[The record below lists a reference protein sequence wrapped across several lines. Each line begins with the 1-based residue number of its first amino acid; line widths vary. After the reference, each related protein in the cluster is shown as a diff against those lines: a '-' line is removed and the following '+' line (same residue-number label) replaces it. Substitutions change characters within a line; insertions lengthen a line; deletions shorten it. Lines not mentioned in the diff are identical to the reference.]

1 MKEETFLKRLSSLNL
16 NKNSY
21 VYKKLFLASSL
32 FSISKKGKV
41 LYRIRPVVVYGKG
54 RYRHNCN
61 HTSSFCACLA
71 KMRIS
76 YYIGNDA
83 PRGGNHGTFIDIIIQ

>member
-1 MKEETFLKRLSSLNL
+1 MKEDTYLKRLEALEL

-21 VYKKLFLASSL
+21 VYKKLFLASSS
-32 FSISKKGKV
+32 FSVLKKRKV
-41 LYRIRPVVVYGKG
+41 LFRIRPVVVYGKG
-54 RYRHNCN
+54 RYRHNCD

-83 PRGGNHGTFIDIIIQ
+83 PRGGSYGTFIDIIIQ

>member
-1 MKEETFLKRLSSLNL
+1 MKEETYLKRLANLNL

-21 VYKKLFLASSL
+21 VYKKLFLASLS
-32 FSISKKGKV
+32 FSILKRGKV

-71 KMRIS
+71 EMRIS

-83 PRGGNHGTFIDIIIQ
+83 PRGGSHGTFIDIIIQ

>member
-1 MKEETFLKRLSSLNL
+1 MKEETYLKRLESLKL

-21 VYKKLFLASSL
+21 VYKKLFLVSSS
-32 FSISKKGKV
+32 FSIQEKRNV

-54 RYRHNCN
+54 KYLHNCD
-61 HTSSFCACLA
+61 HTSAFCSCLA

-83 PRGGNHGTFIDIIIQ
+83 PRGGSYGTFIDIIIQ